1 MPKTIPA
8 ALALTTLL
16 AGCAITSS
24 HDRGPGGQPVHFID
38 AMSAGTAYRKAQ
50 ELCPGGY
57 MLIGEPRLISVMDYV
72 MTIECK
78 PPRLAP
84 AVPPPASAS
93 ASTPKA
99 GAPAARGAVGQDEYV
114 AGQAARAAAC
124 ATRPEPRLL
133 ATEPGA
139 ETYSVACDAGG
150 VLLLRCEYGNCRPMK

>member
-8 ALALTTLL
+8 ALALTALL

-57 MLIGEPRLISVMDYV
+57 TLIGEPRMVSVMDYV

-78 PPRLAP
+78 PPRLVPAAPPVAAAP
-84 AVPPPASAS
+84 AS
-93 ASTPKA
+93 
-99 GAPAARGAVGQDEYV
+99 APAARAAVGQDEYM
-114 AGQAARAAAC
+114 AGQAARAASC
-124 ATRPEPRLL
+124 AGRPEPRLL
-133 ATEPGA
+133 AREPGA
-139 ETYSVACDAGG
+139 ETYSVACDTGG
-150 VLLLRCEYGNCRPMK
+150 VLLLRCEFGNCRPMK